1 MIPVASDVQYNMFCK
16 FITVR
21 QNENQI
27 LVIFHFNTENELETT
42 ESLLFMEHAIYYSE
56 AK

>member
-1 MIPVASDVQYNMFCK
+1 MIPVASEIQYNMLCK

-27 LVIFHFNTENELETT
+27 LVIFHLNTENELETT
-42 ESLLFMEHAIYYSE
+42 ESLLFMDHAIYYSV